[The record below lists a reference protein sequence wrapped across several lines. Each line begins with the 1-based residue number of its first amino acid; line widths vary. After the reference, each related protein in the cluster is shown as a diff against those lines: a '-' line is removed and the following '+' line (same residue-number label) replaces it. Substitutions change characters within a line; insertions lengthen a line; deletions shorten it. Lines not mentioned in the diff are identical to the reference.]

1 MTPTGAPLSVNVD
14 PAGNPVTITNQLTN
28 FGWEYV
34 WHCHILGHE
43 ENDMMHALV
52 IAVPP
57 EVPSGLTATVTGN
70 GANTR
75 VRLNWTDNSLTATGF
90 TIQRAGNSGFTSGLV
105 TFSAAKVSG
114 AAQTFTDPNRYTNSL
129 FYYRVLASN
138 TVGSTVP
145 GYPTLTADSLYS
157 NTATVGT
164 AGTAPAAPSNLT
176 ATILSATQI
185 RLNWTD
191 NANNETSFTIQRNGV
206 QIATVGANTNTYTNT
221 NAVLGQTYTY
231 GVAAVNA
238 SGTSAFATVTITI
251 AAPAAPSNVVAT
263 AVRGGVLTDT
273 ITLTWADNSNNE
285 TSFTVQRATNS
296 AFTAGLNTSTTAAN
310 VTTLQ
315 QTTGRVNNFYYRV
328 RANNAAGSS
337 AWVNATPFPV
347 VTP

>member
-1 MTPTGAPLSVNVD
+1 MNVD
-14 PAGNPVTITNQLTN
+14 PAGNPVTITNQLAN

-57 EVPSGLTATVTGN
+57 EVPSNLAGSITGS
-70 GANTR
+70 GANR
-75 VRLNWTDNSLTATGF
+75 HARLTWTDTSLTATGF
-90 TIQRAGNSGFTSGLV
+90 TLQRATNSGFTAGLV
-105 TFSAAKVSG
+105 TYSVAKVNGS
-114 AAQTFTDPNRYTNSL
+114 AQSFTDPTVYTSGQ

-145 GYPTLTADSLYS
+145 GYPTLTADSVYS

-164 AGTAPAAPSNLT
+164 AGTPPAAPSNLT

-191 NANNETSFTIQRNGV
+191 NANNETGFVIQHNGV
-206 QIATVGANTNTYTNT
+206 QIATVGTNTNTYTNT

-238 SGTSAFATVTITI
+238 LGTSAFATVTITI

-263 AVRGGVLTDT
+263 AVRGGILTDT
-273 ITLTWADNSNNE
+273 ITLKWTDNSNNE
-285 TSFTVQRATNS
+285 TSFTIQRATNT